1 MSPVQECAA
10 APSDAEPPT
19 VPSAVRAAVRGELAR
34 AAGDALLLPLR
45 GAGFLMR
52 KGALRRRL
60 REDLNARAEVEDP
73 PLPAE
78 LPARPLRLFVAA
90 AEASGERHSLRL
102 IEALRAEL
110 ARLGAPA
117 PEILAWGSAR
127 TAALGVERLGDPLAR
142 ASMGLDPLRSLPY
155 YVELLETTGA
165 RLAAFRPD
173 LAIGVDSPALHVPLF
188 RVLARQGLTTLH
200 LVAPQYWA
208 WAPWRVRAY
217 RSAVTRAL
225 TILPFEQ
232 AWLARHGVAAAH
244 VGHPALDGLSPAPA
258 PDDPGRR
265 TLVLLPGSRSSV
277 IARNLPWMLARAGE
291 LLQRHPGLEVVL
303 PHEDAGRTEELEQHL
318 ARSPLAGRVRL
329 SIGALHAE
337 LGRARAALAVS
348 GTIQIDLLHHRLPT
362 AVLYRVDGPLQ
373 ALVARHLLTVPWF
386 SVVNLVAH
394 APVYREACFHGEGPA
409 GELLEELETALF
421 DPAGRAERVHALEAA
436 ARRLGPPGAVLRAAH
451 HALELAARSPR

>member
-1 MSPVQECAA
+1 MRPVQECAA
-10 APSDAEPPT
+10 APSPT
-19 VPSAVRAAVRGELAR
+19 LPLAIPGTVRAAVRGELLR
-34 AAGDALLLPLR
+34 AGGDALLLPLR
-45 GAGFLMR
+45 ATGFLAR

-60 REDLNARAEVEDP
+60 EQDLEARAEVEDP
-73 PLPAE
+73 PLPRT
-78 LPARPLRLFVAA
+78 LPARPLRFFVGA

-102 IEALRAEL
+102 IEALRGEL

-127 TAALGVERLGDPLAR
+127 TAALGVERLGDPLER
-142 ASMGLDPLRSLPY
+142 AAMGLDPLRSVPY
-155 YVELLETTGA
+155 YTALLRTTGA

-173 LAIGVDSPALHVPLF
+173 LAIAVDSPALHVPLF
-188 RVLARQGLTTLH
+188 RVLARQGLATLH

-217 RSAVTRAL
+217 RGAVTRAL
-225 TILPFEQ
+225 TILPFEK

-244 VGHPALDGLSPAPA
+244 VGHPALDGLAPAPA

-291 LLQRHPGLEVVL
+291 LLARHPELEVVL
-303 PHEDAGRTEELEQHL
+303 PHEDAGRRAELEAHL

-329 SIGALHAE
+329 ALGTLHAE

-362 AVLYRVDGPLQ
+362 AVLYRVDGALQ
-373 ALVARHLLTVPWF
+373 SLVARHLLTVPWF

-409 GELLEELETALF
+409 AELCAELETALF
-421 DPAGRAERVHALEAA
+421 DPAGRAARVAALEDA

-451 HALELAARSPR
+451 HALELAAASPR